1 MKKYIIFLVFLCHND
16 SISAQKPTAPI
27 LKGDAYKTFLS
38 DLLKEWCDGMMA
50 CQVTNPNAAD
60 FGVLKCPACSV
71 THSRCMD
78 AVYPF
83 LKMAKMTGDKKY
95 ITAAINVFNSAKN
108 VSQPNGAWRVVP
120 EPNTWTGIT
129 VFGATALA
137 EALHYHKDL
146 LDDSTRTDWSKRLE
160 SAAEFM
166 YKTFTIDFTNINYPA
181 SATYSF
187 QLIGEELHNEKYTA
201 RSQLLASQVKAY
213 FSKPNYLLTGEGK
226 PSNVKSAKGL
236 PAIDLGYNVEESLNG
251 ITLYAL
257 HAKDTALLN
266 LVVKSLEGHLEFM
279 LPDGAWDNSWGTRQF
294 KWSYWGSRT
303 CDGSQAAYSFTGGI
317 NPQLGLAAYRNTL
330 LLARCTDKKTGL
342 LFGGLHFAEHNV
354 PPCIHHTFTH
364 AKAIAYL
371 LDNFEAIPPV
381 SDKIELPRSQN
392 YGVKS
397 FPEID
402 TWLVSKGQWKGTVSS
417 YDAVYTKDCMH
428 ATGGTLGVLWH
439 EAIGP
444 IFTASM
450 AKYRKVEEYNQ
461 QDNPHNTSFE
471 LTPRI
476 ESDID
481 GKLYA
486 NTFDLA
492 AKVAVENTK
501 KQVKFSVSTTLKD
514 DKYTP
519 YAASELQ
526 HSMSYVFKKEAVTL
540 TVKPNLSAV
549 NARLI
554 LPIIATNT
562 ETYTQKTPETI
573 VINKD
578 GGILEITSNMPL
590 KMMPMTQKRVFNL
603 VPGME
608 ALPIYIDLPPKSTQ
622 TVRVTIKVKKP

>member
-1 MKKYIIFLVFLCHND
+1 MFG
-16 SISAQKPTAPI
+16 QKPTAPI
-27 LKGDAYKTFLS
+27 LKKEAYKAFLS
-38 DLLKEWCDGMMA
+38 ELLKQWCDGMLA
-50 CQVTNPNAAD
+50 CQVTDSNTDD
-60 FGVLKCPACSV
+60 FGVLKCPACTV

-95 ITAAINVFNSAKN
+95 TTAAINVFNSAKN
-108 VSQPNGAWRVVP
+108 VSQPDGAWRVVP
-120 EPNTWTGIT
+120 EPKSWTGIT

-146 LDDSTRTDWSKRLE
+146 LDDSVRVNWNKRLE

-181 SATYSF
+181 SATYAF
-187 QLIGEELHNEKYTA
+187 HLIGEELNNEKYTI
-201 RSQLLASQVKAY
+201 RSQLLASQVKDY
-213 FSKPNYLLTGEGK
+213 FSKPHHLLIGEGK
-226 PSNVKSAKGL
+226 PSNIKSAKWL

-251 ITLYAL
+251 MVLYAL
-257 HAKDTALLN
+257 QAKDTVLLN

-317 NPQLGLAAYRNTL
+317 NPQLGLAAYQNTL

-371 LDNFEAIPPV
+371 LDNFETLPPI
-381 SDKIELPRSQN
+381 SDKVELPRSKD
-392 YGVKS
+392 YGVKF

-417 YDAVYTKDCMH
+417 YDAIYTKDCMH
-428 ATGGTLGVLWH
+428 ATGGTLGILWH
-439 EAIGP
+439 DAVGP

-461 QDNPHNTSFE
+461 QDNPHDTSFE
-471 LTPRI
+471 LSPRI
-476 ESDID
+476 ESEID
-481 GKLYA
+481 GKLYT

-492 AKVAVENTK
+492 AKVAAENNKEQVEL
-501 KQVKFSVSTTLKD
+501 SVSTILKD

-519 YAASELQ
+519 YAISELQ
-526 HSMSYVFKKEAVTL
+526 HNITYIFKKEAVIL
-540 TVKPNLSAV
+540 NIKPNKTAV
-549 NARLI
+549 KAKLI
-554 LPIIATNT
+554 LPIISDNT
-562 ETYTQKTPETI
+562 EIYTQKTPQMI
-573 VINKD
+573 VINKK
-578 GGILEITSNMPL
+578 GGTVEVTSNMP
-590 KMMPMTQKRVFNL
+590 MQIMPMTKKRVFNL

-622 TVRVTIKVKKP
+622 TVSVILKVKKA